1 MTKALLILA
10 SITMLFAA
18 FMTVSASENAA
29 EESNASAV
37 VAEAAHEVTSAP
49 AENVTEAAKEKAV
62 EENKT
67 VEAPAAEAAPAAE
80 NKTAEAAPA
89 KEEKKQPGFEGVFAL
104 AGLLAVAF
112 LAFGKRA

>member
-37 VAEAAHEVTSAP
+37 VAEAAHEATSAP

-67 VEAPAAEAAPAAE
+67 AEAAPA
-80 NKTAEAAPA
+80 T
-89 KEEKKQPGFEGVFAL
+89 EEKKEQPGFEGVFAL